1 MENQTLDPQNTEEK
15 EGELIV
21 ETANDGVSLNQSKL
35 ILARKILSNLSE
47 NIRQLNNL
55 LGIVLDPEQISR
67 IGISQAIDEDNK
79 HLGAGEHGEKII
91 EGVFDGE
98 AMIGPDGK
106 RYNVSANYASKSKLV
121 EGDIMKLSITHSGTF
136 VFKQIGPIERVR
148 VIGAL
153 RRTGENDFVVVK
165 DGKTWKVLTAS
176 VTYFKGDDGD
186 ECVILVPK
194 NGESRW
200 AAVENVI
207 KQA

>member
-1 MENQTLDPQNTEEK
+1 MEDQTFDPQNTEAK
-15 EGELIV
+15 EEAIIT
-21 ETANDGVSLNQSKL
+21 EEANDGVSLNQSK
-35 ILARKILSNLSE
+35 IVLARKILTNLSE
-47 NIRQLNNL
+47 NIKQLNNL
-55 LGIVLDPEQISR
+55 LGAVLDPEQIGRLS
-67 IGISQAIDEDNK
+67 ISQAIDEDNK
-79 HLGAGEHGEKII
+79 HLNSEDHGEKII

-121 EGDIMKLSITHSGTF
+121 EGDIMKLSITNSGTF
-136 VFKQIGPIERVR
+136 VYKQIGPIERIR
-148 VIGAL
+148 VIGVL
-153 RRTGENDFVVVK
+153 QRTGENDFLVLK
-165 DGKTWKVLTAS
+165 DGKSWKVLTAS